1 VDEIVVSMKN
11 KRVGVFCTGKNR
23 VVKIMNSS
31 SMVVLRTTKYTVI
44 YPGSVPSLEV
54 IALLP
59 AA

>member
-1 VDEIVVSMKN
+1 VSMKN

>member
-31 SMVVLRTTKYTVI
+31 SMVVLRATKYTVI